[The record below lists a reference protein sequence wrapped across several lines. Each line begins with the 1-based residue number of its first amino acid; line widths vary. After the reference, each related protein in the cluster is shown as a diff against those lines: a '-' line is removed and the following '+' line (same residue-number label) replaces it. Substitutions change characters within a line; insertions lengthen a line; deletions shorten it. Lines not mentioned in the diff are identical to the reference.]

1 MRCPIAAIHDGQ
13 LLAVFCLSRPSEN
26 GQKGWSLLAANHPIQ
41 TRFAFV
47 HTPCKKAG
55 NQLLDSRK
63 MTGGDVSRIQLPE
76 GELLNV
82 LDDLGA
88 LAWRRYGS
96 RKAQTWNGCEF
107 VEVPGGLPW
116 VAFRF
121 AKEDE
126 ATMKRLE
133 AAVSSYGGPERW
145 LLIAH
150 IRAPLT
156 GTNWMV
162 CLERSGLFKRQA
174 ANANLP
180 VWQYL
185 ERVDPGYLRLAFEDF
200 NGLTA
205 HVKACLDLHK
215 L

>member
-1 MRCPIAAIHDGQ
+1 
-13 LLAVFCLSRPSEN
+13 
-26 GQKGWSLLAANHPIQ
+26 
-41 TRFAFV
+41 
-47 HTPCKKAG
+47 
-55 NQLLDSRK
+55 

-107 VEVPGGLPW
+107 VEVPIGLPW

-121 AKEDE
+121 AQEDE

-133 AAVSSYGGPERW
+133 AAVSSYEGPERW